1 MYQLRDV
8 DSVAVAIPV
17 HVRGEIRRKN
27 NMTREMT
34 HEELQKVIEQHKH
47 WINEDCEGWQD
58 LRADL
63 READLRRAN
72 LRRANL
78 RRTNLRR
85 TNLHEANLREADLNY
100 SCLPLVRGSLEA
112 NFDSKQLK
120 QIAYHLVKA
129 GLHSKNT
136 TEEDKMELRKLI
148 DYANQFHR
156 AEECGIIEIEEDK

>member
-1 MYQLRDV
+1 
-8 DSVAVAIPV
+8 
-17 HVRGEIRRKN
+17 
-27 NMTREMT
+27 MT

-78 RRTNLRR
+78 Y
-85 TNLHEANLREADLNY
+85 EANLREADLNY

-112 NFDSKQLK
+112 NFDSEQLK

-129 GLHSKNT
+129 GLQSQNA
-136 TEEDKMELRKLI
+136 TEEDKAELRKLTN
-148 DYANQFHR
+148 YANKFCR
-156 AEECGIIEIEEDK
+156 AEECGMIEVDK